1 MKIIYREGDLLRSD
15 IKVIGHC
22 VNCHGVMGSGIARQ
36 IREEYPNVYQRY
48 VRFVEDVLDEFLERE
63 VILGEVQQVRVN
75 PQDPNSRIVLNC
87 FGQKDFGAHKVQ
99 VDYAAIRTCMREIS
113 SRFKDGIIPENYKK
127 EVGFP
132 LIGAGLAG
140 GDWNLIEQII
150 EEEFIDVQ
158 PIVYKF
164 VPGKV

>member
-15 IKVIGHC
+15 IRVIGHC

-36 IREEYPNVYQRY
+36 IREEYPDVYRRY
-48 VRFVEDVLDEFLERE
+48 ARFVEDVMDEFLERE
-63 VILGEVQQVRVN
+63 VLLGEVQMVHVN
-75 PQDPNSRIVLNC
+75 PQDLNSRIVLNC

-99 VDYAAIRTCMREIS
+99 VDYPAIRTCMREINW
-113 SRFKDGIIPENYKK
+113 RFKEGIIPENFKNQ
-127 EVGFP
+127 VGFP

-140 GDWNLIEQII
+140 GDWDLIELII
-150 EEEFIDVQ
+150 EEELTDVQ